1 MKKEFYCISKI
12 AVILLLIIINLL
24 PVSAENSGI
33 NCGNVK
39 EIIVEGLSSIQPNE
53 DIANARN
60 RAIADALRHAVE
72 RVLGLYIEE
81 ETLMEDFSKLEI
93 AVYKESKGHVVTYE
107 IIEGSEKIEGGI
119 YNLRIKATIC
129 LEPRILV
136 IIPEKYKGKEISD
149 HSAETAIIDGLL
161 KAHFSVISKQERN
174 TIYKNPLIK
183 KVLAGDKKATL
194 KLAMYY
200 GANVVIIGKASSEKT
215 GMVSDFHSVLAY
227 LEIRVHKTDE
237 DKIIAAHSLQI
248 SGAGIN
254 ENSASKMAFNLA
266 GEQMADYL
274 IEKLAEYRNPEEIKT
289 IHLFIDNLKSEY
301 QFDKLKELIG
311 KMLLVVEVKV
321 NFIENDKAELIIKSL
336 GDIAGLTENLNNLS
350 LMDLDIR
357 RTEEDT
363 LHVTLR

>member
-336 GDIAGLTENLNNLS
+336 GDVQGITENLNDLS
-350 LMDLDIR
+350 FIDLDIK
-357 RTEEDT
+357 RTKEDT
-363 LHVTLR
+363 LHITVR